1 VAQLDQTT
9 RDALRT
15 DPSRAIRERLG
26 LSVIQRV
33 DLGERGEGGW
43 CDGMSITEKRVVFY
57 APTDNSKRENFT
69 LNHEVGHYLVDNDT
83 DEATLDW
90 AADLIDR
97 PKVIEQVCNIVA
109 CRLLLPEAQVRSIL
123 GTVGP
128 GGDAVAMLEARSEAS
143 REVCVIALAER
154 MPCDGFV
161 AVVNLRSST
170 VTFAARAGAG
180 RPYPR
185 RDEEVPTGH
194 PLLRLAD
201 DESAAVESWWPWPDR
216 NPRHYYQQ
224 ATRRGHWIYAVLADN
239 DLWNAATFHTP
250 AVDRPAV
257 SVPERRITC
266 PCGFVGTARGFPCS
280 SCKKIACT
288 RCGECDCDR
297 KERLQRAFCDGC
309 FISFPV
315 AQLEDGLCSGCRR

>member
-1 VAQLDQTT
+1 
-9 RDALRT
+9 
-15 DPSRAIRERLG
+15 
-26 LSVIQRV
+26 
-33 DLGERGEGGW
+33 
-43 CDGMSITEKRVVFY
+43 
-57 APTDNSKRENFT
+57 
-69 LNHEVGHYLVDNDT
+69 
-83 DEATLDW
+83 
-90 AADLIDR
+90 
-97 PKVIEQVCNIVA
+97 VIEQVCNIVA

-123 GTVGP
+123 GNRWAGWRRSGHARGSL
-128 GGDAVAMLEARSEAS
+128 GGV

-239 DLWNAATFHTP
+239 DLWNAAHVP
-250 AVDRPAV
+250 HPGRRPARRFPSPNDV
-257 SVPERRITC
+257 SPVRVGSSEQLGASHVRHARRS
-266 PCGFVGTARGFPCS
+266 PAPVA
-280 SCKKIACT
+280 A
-288 RCGECDCDR
+288 ECDCDR